1 MEENIKRQD
10 LKQIIIDTMN
20 DVYIDKNKLC
30 EILENSMWSEDK
42 DYKVRYLDLWHKICD
57 LIGREYYEIWR
68 ITRGN
73 KCIVNIYQKH

>member
-1 MEENIKRQD
+1 MKENIKRQD

-30 EILENSMWSEDK
+30 EILEKSAWSTDLEKKPEED
-42 DYKVRYLDLWHKICD
+42 YRVRYLDLWHEIYG

-68 ITRGN
+68 TMR
-73 KCIVNIYQKH
+73 

>member
-1 MEENIKRQD
+1 MKENIKRQD

-30 EILENSMWSEDK
+30 EILEKSAWSADLEK
-42 DYKVRYLDLWHKICD
+42 SPEEDYKARYLDLWHKIYS

-68 ITRGN
+68 TMR
-73 KCIVNIYQKH
+73 